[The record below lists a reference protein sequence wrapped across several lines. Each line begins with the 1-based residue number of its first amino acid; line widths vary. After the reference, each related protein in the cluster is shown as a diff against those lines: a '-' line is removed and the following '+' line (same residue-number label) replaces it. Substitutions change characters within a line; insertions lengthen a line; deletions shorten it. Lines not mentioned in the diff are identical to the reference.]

1 MKKWILLLSITM
13 FLPGCQSVL
22 ELQKEYRVQ
31 SKTDE
36 YFSQDVTNWE
46 KLVDIQNLKDDGT
59 WSMSRSWY
67 INELGIKR
75 LDGGMM
81 IENIYSPLGKEM
93 IEVLGAQLGSS
104 FDVFLNEI
112 PEDNDYFL
120 KEKVI
125 DGTGIILQKIKSGE
139 VHLYIVSSSIQMKD
153 EIDSN
158 WLKAICGEDLVV
170 SAATRGEDKH
180 LIEVSYPSYLI
191 RNDFVNLH
199 NTTSY
204 FQMFRTN
211 EGKLERVRMIVNQY
225 MNSDDYSEGD
235 LDPEKLEPLQR
246 MVNELAG
253 EEIDMTDFINDIY
266 KVADQ
271 KSSKESGKI
280 GTLNYEVTRK
290 DALIW
295 YEKLIEVVVTP

>member
-13 FLPGCQSVL
+13 FLTGCQSIS

-36 YFSQDVTNWE
+36 YFSQDITTWE
-46 KLVDIQNLKDDGT
+46 KLEDIRNSNDDGT

-67 INELGIKR
+67 TNEFGIKR

-81 IENIYSPLGKEM
+81 IEDIYSPLGKEM
-93 IEVLGAQLGSS
+93 IEALSTQLGSS
-104 FDVFLNEI
+104 FDAFLNEI
-112 PEDNDYFL
+112 PEGNDYFL

-125 DGTGIILQKIKSGE
+125 DGTGIILQKIETGE
-139 VHLYIVSSSIQMKD
+139 VHLYIVSSSLRMND
-153 EIDSN
+153 ETDSN
-158 WLKAICGEDLVV
+158 WLQAICGEDLVV

-191 RNDFVNLH
+191 RNDFANLH

-204 FQMFRTN
+204 FQMLRTN
-211 EGKLERVRMIVNQY
+211 EGKLEKVRMIVNQY
-225 MNSDDYSEGD
+225 MDTANYDERD
-235 LDPEKLEPLQR
+235 LDPDKLEPLQR

-253 EEIDMTDFINDIY
+253 KEIDMTDFINDIY

-271 KSSKESGKI
+271 KSSKKSGKI
-280 GTLNYEVTRK
+280 GTLSYEITRR
-290 DALIW
+290 DAMIW